1 MQRKRRMTAE
11 EFEVVRVRLA
21 QRINATRLE
30 AARLALVEG
39 MTLQSVADRF
49 NWSSRHLISKL
60 VQPHERCEAGKADP
74 ERPPEPSVPE
84 PCADRTGG

>member
-49 NWSSRHLISKL
+49 NWSSRQTVNCVNRIAFDDLVKYRKL
-60 VQPHERCEAGKADP
+60 VAWLDSAR
-74 ERPPEPSVPE
+74 
-84 PCADRTGG
+84 